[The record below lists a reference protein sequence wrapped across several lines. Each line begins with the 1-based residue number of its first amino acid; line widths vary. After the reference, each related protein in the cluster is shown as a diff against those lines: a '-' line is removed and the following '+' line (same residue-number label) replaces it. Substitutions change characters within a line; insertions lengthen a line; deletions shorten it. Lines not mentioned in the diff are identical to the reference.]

1 MKTAMMNNC
10 DFLEVDSIFQG
21 SSKAKQ
27 VGPSQFLEQLRQRKP
42 EITVDSREALRRCE
56 AKYLAILESVDAY
69 MTLVDRNLKILWAN
83 EKAKKL
89 FGRDI
94 VGKTCCQQAIYSKK
108 KICDNSPSS
117 CMTRQAFSNNRAVKR
132 PSLKMKT
139 KDGKIMYFE
148 GSAKVVSRDSD
159 GNPLLVVKV
168 YKDITERK
176 LAEEVVHD
184 NMKQMRRNLDCTIR
198 AISRTVET
206 RDAYTAGHQ
215 NRTTEIASAI
225 AFEMGLSKQVI
236 DAIRMAG
243 VIHDLGKISV
253 PAEILSKP
261 GKLNDSEFSL
271 IKQHPQTGYEILEG
285 IDFKWAVADIV
296 LQHHERF
303 DGSGYP
309 HNLRGDQIMLEA
321 RILGV
326 ADVIEAMASHRPY
339 RPALGIDEAFE
350 EITMNK
356 GVLYDSDVVDAA
368 IDLFTIRGYQFH

>member
-1 MKTAMMNNC
+1 
-10 DFLEVDSIFQG
+10 
-21 SSKAKQ
+21 
-27 VGPSQFLEQLRQRKP
+27 
-42 EITVDSREALRRCE
+42 
-56 AKYLAILESVDAY
+56 
-69 MTLVDRNLKILWAN
+69 
-83 EKAKKL
+83 
-89 FGRDI
+89 
-94 VGKTCCQQAIYSKK
+94 
-108 KICDNSPSS
+108 
-117 CMTRQAFSNNRAVKR
+117 MTRQAFSNKRAVKR

-148 GSAKVVSRDSD
+148 GSAKVVSRDSS
-159 GNPLLVVKV
+159 GNPSVVVKV

-271 IKQHPQTGYEILEG
+271 IKQHPQTGFEILEG

-350 EITMNK
+350 EIIMNK
-356 GVLYDSDVVDAA
+356 GILYDSDVVDAA